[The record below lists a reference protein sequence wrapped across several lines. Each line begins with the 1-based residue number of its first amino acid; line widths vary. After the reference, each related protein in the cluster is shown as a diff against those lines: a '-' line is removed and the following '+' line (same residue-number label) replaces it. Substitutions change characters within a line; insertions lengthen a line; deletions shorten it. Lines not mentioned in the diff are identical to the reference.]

1 MQTIKQLK
9 NYLKEAAIT
18 IRSEKAKRKEA
29 TNGYVPGLLSLRT
42 QYRNNHIAYC
52 IFRNTPIEKIEHN
65 TDYIKANWYYI
76 SQIISSI
83 VKEEKEQGVG
93 NAA

>member
-9 NYLKEAAIT
+9 NYLKDLAVK

-29 TNGYVPGLLSLRT
+29 ANGYVPGLLSLRT
-42 QYRNNHIAYC
+42 QYRDNHIAYC
-52 IFRNTPIEKIEHN
+52 VFRNTPIEKIEHN
-65 TDYIKANWYYI
+65 TDYIKSNWYYI

-83 VKEEKEQGVG
+83 IKEEKEKGVE
-93 NAA
+93 NVA